1 MDSCDSRSRIFHND
15 GQTQGAA
22 GACLYTLIL

>member
-15 GQTQGAA
+15 GQTVGIQSV
-22 GACLYTLIL
+22 CLYTLIL